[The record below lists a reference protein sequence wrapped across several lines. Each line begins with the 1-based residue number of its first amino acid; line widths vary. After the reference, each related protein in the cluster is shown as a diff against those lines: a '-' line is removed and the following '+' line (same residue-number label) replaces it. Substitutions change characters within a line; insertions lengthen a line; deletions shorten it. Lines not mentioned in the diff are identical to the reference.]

1 MPSMLATLGHSYLRH
16 FPIEKGKWRVSAFL
30 RERLGASQAPVR
42 AAVAPKLVMDL
53 DLTDFVQRS
62 IYLDPSYD
70 ADLQRVISDHLPE
83 GGVFMDI
90 GANVGFFTL
99 LAARRVGK
107 GGQVHA
113 FEPEPRTYAALRRNI
128 ALNRLTNVTA
138 WQLALSDTAGT
149 ATLFPHA
156 GGNSGA
162 ASLRPLENSGPPV
175 AVELDTYDRLAAERG
190 LPVPSLIKIDV
201 EGAETKVI
209 RGMTQLLSQETKPP
223 IDPGALV
230 PWMAYS
236 PPDRVSAAAPIGLRG
251 EPPGMTSGRRGLSR
265 RTSSGGA
272 QAGRTYFPSIWALP
286 VHALPRRPTPTG

>member
-223 IDPGALV
+223 ILMEISEFSLEKLGSSRQELLGMMRNFGYV
-230 PWMAYS
+230 PEVVT
-236 PPDRVSAAAPIGLRG
+236 RVQRSILSASEIYFQFDVLLTPERKLR
-251 EPPGMTSGRRGLSR
+251 RR
-265 RTSSGGA
+265 
-272 QAGRTYFPSIWALP
+272 
-286 VHALPRRPTPTG
+286 